1 MKQVLVFDFGASSGR
16 AIAARLEDGVLKT
29 EEIHRFSND
38 PVSVGGVLYWDILR
52 LFHEI
57 KQGIV
62 KAKKA
67 GVEIAGLA
75 LDTWGVDF
83 GLLDKEGRLLSNP
96 VHYRDARNDC
106 FPEAFDFVSR
116 EKMYS
121 DTGIQIMSIN
131 TVFQLYALKKYDPS
145 LLERADKL
153 LFIPDL
159 FNYFLTGVKKT
170 EYTIASTGA
179 LLYADTG
186 EWDYEI
192 IDALGIKRSL
202 FCDIVKPGAKIGLLK
217 EDLCK
222 ELGVKPFPVFAAPS
236 HDTAAAVLSVP
247 TAEKDFAFIS
257 CGTWSLLG
265 TELDKPLINE
275 NTFND
280 NFTNEGG
287 AFGTIRFLKNII
299 GMWIAQECRRSWEK
313 EGEVSMKELDAASA
327 ASTPLRSFIVP
338 SDNCFL
344 APGGM
349 PGRIADFCRK
359 TSQPVPESRGEI
371 YRCISESLA
380 LEYDRFILSLERLT
394 GKKFNVI
401 NIVGGGIKDKLLM
414 QFTADATGKKV
425 VAGPAEA
432 TASGTIV
439 MTLLALGELKTREEA
454 RALIARSGGIT
465 EYLPEN
471 TAAWQDAKARFS
483 KLHERKD

>member
-1 MKQVLVFDFGASSGR
+1 
-16 AIAARLEDGVLKT
+16 
-29 EEIHRFSND
+29 
-38 PVSVGGVLYWDILR
+38 
-52 LFHEI
+52 
-57 KQGIV
+57 
-62 KAKKA
+62 
-67 GVEIAGLA
+67 
-75 LDTWGVDF
+75 
-83 GLLDKEGRLLSNP
+83 
-96 VHYRDARNDC
+96 
-106 FPEAFDFVSR
+106 
-116 EKMYS
+116 
-121 DTGIQIMSIN
+121 
-131 TVFQLYALKKYDPS
+131 
-145 LLERADKL
+145 
-153 LFIPDL
+153 
-159 FNYFLTGVKKT
+159 
-170 EYTIASTGA
+170 
-179 LLYADTG
+179 
-186 EWDYEI
+186 
-192 IDALGIKRSL
+192 
-202 FCDIVKPGAKIGLLK
+202 
-217 EDLCK
+217 
-222 ELGVKPFPVFAAPS
+222 
-236 HDTAAAVLSVP
+236 
-247 TAEKDFAFIS
+247 
-257 CGTWSLLG
+257 
-265 TELDKPLINE
+265 
-275 NTFND
+275 
-280 NFTNEGG
+280 
-287 AFGTIRFLKNII
+287 
-299 GMWIAQECRRSWEK
+299 
-313 EGEVSMKELDAASA
+313 MKELDAASA

-359 TSQPVPESRGEI
+359 TGQPVPESRGEI